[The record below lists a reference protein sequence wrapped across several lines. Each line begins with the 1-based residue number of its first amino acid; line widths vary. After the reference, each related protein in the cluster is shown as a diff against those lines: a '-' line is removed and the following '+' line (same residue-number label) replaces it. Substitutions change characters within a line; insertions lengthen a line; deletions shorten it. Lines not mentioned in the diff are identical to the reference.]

1 MKKTILIL
9 AALSF
14 FMGACGAKNAAP
26 SADEATSAAEAQ
38 LTGADIQ
45 ETAVAMAWTMA
56 AETLAAMPT
65 ETFTPLP
72 PTATFTPV
80 FTATPVPTATPLFTA
95 TPLPTATSEE
105 EIKMLYSWE
114 GASTSFV
121 IFNDTKATASVS
133 IYLVEGT
140 NPRGYYGNLAGV
152 YLNKR
157 QSTRISA
164 PHVGTYCF
172 WAWMSSSDKNWSV
185 DGCMGV
191 SNPDKNEVHLT
202 ENGIKFVGP

>member
-1 MKKTILIL
+1 MKKAILIL
-9 AALSF
+9 AVLSLF
-14 FMGACGAKNAAP
+14 IGACSAAAP
-26 SADEATSAAEAQ
+26 TAEPTPT
-38 LTGADIQ
+38 LSGDNIQ

-56 AETLAAMPT
+56 AETVAAMPT
-65 ETFTPLP
+65 ATFTPLP
-72 PTATFTPV
+72 PTATFTPA
-80 FTATPVPTATPLFTA
+80 FTATPVATATPLVTN

-105 EIKMLYSWE
+105 EIKMLYSWD

-121 IFNDTKATASVS
+121 ISNDTKATASVS

-152 YLNKR
+152 YLNKK
-157 QSTRISA
+157 QSTRITA

-172 WAWMSSSDKNWSV
+172 WAWMTSKDRNWSV

-202 ENGIKFVGP
+202 EQGIKFVGP